1 MKKILS
7 FITLIALS
15 FGFVACEALF
25 DNLEGDKS
33 KIDGDY
39 LASTEA
45 GLSRMMAS
53 VYASIPM
60 TGFDSDKSTDNAVG
74 IVGTYLS
81 NNTPSFWNYSKMRD
95 VNNLIKIVDKA
106 L

>member
-25 DNLEGDKS
+25 DNVEGDKS

-74 IVGTYLS
+74 IVGTYL
-81 NNTPSFWNYSKMRD
+81 R
-95 VNNLIKIVDKA
+95 I
-106 L
+106 